1 MEAQAGSRLVLTW
14 QQRRVCVS
22 PDERIVIGR
31 SQVADMNVDR
41 ELVSREH
48 LHIFMKDHYFVV
60 LDTSTNGTYI
70 QSEDN
75 EVNLC
80 KRRESRLCGQ
90 GWLALGEPPQT
101 GIALHFQHVRAT
113 SP

>member
-14 QQRRVCVS
+14 QQRRFCVS

-31 SQVADMNVDR
+31 SPLADMNVDR

-48 LHIFMKDHYFVV
+48 LHIYLKDHYFVV

-75 EVNLC
+75 EVSHC
-80 KRRESRLCGQ
+80 KRSEQRLWGQ
-90 GWLALGEPPQT
+90 GWLSLGEPPNSEV
-101 GIALHFQHVRAT
+101 AVHFQHVRV
-113 SP
+113 S